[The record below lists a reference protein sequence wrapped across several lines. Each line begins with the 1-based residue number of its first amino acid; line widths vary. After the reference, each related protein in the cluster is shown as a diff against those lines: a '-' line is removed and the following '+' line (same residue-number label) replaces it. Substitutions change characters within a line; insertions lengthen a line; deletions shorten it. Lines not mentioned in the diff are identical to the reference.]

1 MSNTLIEILVIFVL
15 ILFNGFFSM
24 SEIAIVSARKVRL
37 EQRAE
42 EGDNGARNALV
53 LAGSTSKFLSSVQIG
68 ITLVAML
75 TVDYGGAT
83 LA

>member
-15 ILFNGFFSM
+15 ILLNGFFSM

-42 EGDNGARNALV
+42 EGIPAPGTPWN
-53 LAGSTSKFLSSVQIG
+53 
-68 ITLVAML
+68 
-75 TVDYGGAT
+75 Y
-83 LA
+83 

>member
-15 ILFNGFFSM
+15 ILLNGFFSM

-42 EGDNGARNALV
+42 EGDTGARHAMELLGHTV
-53 LAGSTSKFLSSVQIG
+53 SFSQRYRSVSH
-68 ITLVAML
+68 
-75 TVDYGGAT
+75 
-83 LA
+83 